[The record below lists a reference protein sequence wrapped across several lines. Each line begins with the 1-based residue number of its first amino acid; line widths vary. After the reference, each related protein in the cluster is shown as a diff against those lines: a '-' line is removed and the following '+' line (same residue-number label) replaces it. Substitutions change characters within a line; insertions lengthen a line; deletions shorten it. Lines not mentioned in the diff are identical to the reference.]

1 MAELAPAG
9 SGPDGTPPGEL
20 GPDNEA
26 QLARLRRA
34 LSMAMGFQLVL
45 LEIPEHP
52 IRRVV
57 LDRVLAWSAAGEI
70 PPLRHLVIDPAAPE
84 EMQIADRIVAASTG
98 CIVDGLDSVFVS
110 NAVFERALGTLN
122 WYRERLRELEGPLV
136 LVLSPRGTSA
146 LMARAPDFAT
156 WRSHSCR
163 IAAPRS
169 EAVSVPFGALLDPQP
184 DPLELDVTEAALV
197 AARHKGLSRDK
208 LAILWLAVARARA
221 RASDGAGHDDAIA
234 AAEELI
240 SSGIDDPGVAADLAT
255 TMIFDDIQQGR
266 LDKARDRLA
275 AFDDSSEAELPASIK
290 ASLTLYR
297 AQLAL
302 AAQSWLEATEHARVA
317 VQRADEADAHL
328 LRLEARYALI
338 VSVWRLG
345 DLSSARSVAEE
356 VVAISTEITEVARAL
371 CTQADI
377 DVARGRLDLAVDT
390 LMRALWRVGAGPDHA
405 AERSDITVR
414 LTRIAAQAM
423 AATRVA
429 SSHELVAS
437 AANLFF
443 EAAALAQS
451 DGDPRRYEDFIQRQL
466 KELAQRLDR
475 SSGEDPA
482 SGSST

>member
-1 MAELAPAG
+1 MAEIVPAG
-9 SGPDGTPPGEL
+9 TGPLDPPPGEL

-26 QLARLRRA
+26 QLLRLRKV
-34 LSMAMGFQLVL
+34 LSGERRFQLVL
-45 LEIPEHP
+45 LEVPEHP
-52 IRRVV
+52 IRRAVI
-57 LDRVLAWSAAGEI
+57 DRVLAWSAAGEI
-70 PPLRHLVIDPAAPE
+70 PPLRHLVIDPVAPE
-84 EMQIADRIVAASTG
+84 ETQIADRIVAAPTG
-98 CIVDGLDSVFVS
+98 CIVEGLDSVFVPD
-110 NAVFERALGTLN
+110 AVFDRAMGTLN
-122 WYRERLRELEGPLV
+122 WYRERLRELDGPLV

-156 WRSHSCR
+156 WRSHTCR
-163 IAAPRS
+163 IKAPRFA
-169 EAVSVPFGALLDPQP
+169 ETPALVDALLDPQP

-197 AARHKGLSRDK
+197 AARHKGLSRDR

-255 TMIFDDIQQGR
+255 AMIFDDIQQGR

-275 AFDDSSEAELPASIK
+275 AFADSSEAELPASIK
-290 ASLTLYR
+290 AWLTLYR

-302 AAQSWLEATEHARVA
+302 AAQSWREATEHARVA
-317 VQRADEADAHL
+317 VQRADEADVHL
-328 LRLEARYALI
+328 LRLEARYALL
-338 VSVWRLG
+338 VSVWMLG

-356 VVAISTEITEVARAL
+356 VVDISTEITEVARAL
-371 CTQADI
+371 CTLSDI

-451 DGDPRRYEDFIQRQL
+451 DGDPSRYEDFIQRQL

-475 SSGEDPA
+475 QNGEDPA
-482 SGSST
+482 SGSSS